1 MGPKTQRMNKME
13 KNPDLVILI
22 GSDAMGDGSKD
33 LGQILIKSYLATL
46 IDLPQT
52 PDYLIFVNAGVY
64 LTAKGTV
71 VLEDL
76 KELEGKGTKILSCGT
91 CVNFFELGEPA
102 AGTIS
107 NMTTISG
114 LLASANHLISL

>member
-1 MGPKTQRMNKME
+1 ME

-22 GSDAMGDGSKD
+22 SSDAMGDGSRE

-52 PDYLIFVNAGVY
+52 PDYLIFVNGGVF
-64 LTAKGTV
+64 LTAKGTE

-76 KELEGKGTKILSCGT
+76 KELEAQGTRILSCGT

-102 AGTIS
+102 AGSIS

-114 LLASANHLISL
+114 LLASANLLISL